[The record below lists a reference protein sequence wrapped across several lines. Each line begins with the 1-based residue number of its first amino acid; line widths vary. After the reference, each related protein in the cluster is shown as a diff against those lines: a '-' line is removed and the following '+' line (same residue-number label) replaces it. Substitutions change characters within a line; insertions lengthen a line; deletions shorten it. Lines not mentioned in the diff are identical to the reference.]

1 MIYWIGD
8 LNYRITDLEVDSVKE
23 SIKLNKLEDLYQSD
37 QLRNE
42 IYKLVFYLVGWD
54 LPEIARD
61 KMADALLM
69 RLNKIKSN

>member
-1 MIYWIGD
+1 MYIKDHDMIYWIGD

-42 IYKLVFYLVGWD
+42 IYKLVFYLVGLSFGGSQRQKGRCITD
-54 LPEIARD
+54 GA
-61 KMADALLM
+61 
-69 RLNKIKSN
+69 

>member
-54 LPEIARD
+54 LSEIARD
-61 KMADALLM
+61 KMADAC
-69 RLNKIKSN
+69 KV

>member
-1 MIYWIGD
+1 MYIKDHDMIYWIGD

-42 IYKLVFYLVGWD
+42 IYKLVFYLVD
-54 LPEIARD
+54 ILY
-61 KMADALLM
+61 
-69 RLNKIKSN
+69 S